1 MWGPQGPPAGPL
13 VFVPC
18 GRPKRCGG
26 DHRIGP
32 KRQHVGEARTHVPF
46 GRGARQQPG
55 KLRSRPRV
63 PHLSVILPAF
73 NEARALPAT
82 LAALDEARRHIQLRF
97 GTDVLVVDNA
107 STDATAEV
115 ARSAGAR
122 VVSEPFRNVA
132 RARNAGASAARGEVL
147 VFVDADAWVPRESL
161 EQIAGAMN
169 DPRCIGGALGVLH
182 RPRSRVLRA
191 YLAGWRLLGR
201 ALRMSQG
208 ATQFCRRDAFDAL
221 AGYNERLW
229 MGEDVELQ
237 WRLRRLARG
246 TARSHRVIHQ
256 CRVVPSPR
264 RFDQWPLWRTLVW
277 TNPLVTMA
285 LARSARVWRK
295 GWYETPPR

>member
-1 MWGPQGPPAGPL
+1 M
-13 VFVPC
+13 
-18 GRPKRCGG
+18 G
-26 DHRIGP
+26 DG
-32 KRQHVGEARTHVPF
+32 RTHVRF
-46 GRGARQQPG
+46 GAWGKGNRRGSYGRDVG
-55 KLRSRPRV
+55 V

-82 LAALDEARRHIQLRF
+82 LAALDEARRHVQLRF
-97 GTDVLVVDNA
+97 AYETELLVVDNA

-115 ARSAGAR
+115 ARNAGAR

-147 VFVDADAWVPRESL
+147 VFVDADTWVAPEAL
-161 EQIAGAMN
+161 ERIAGAMN

-182 RPRSRVLRA
+182 RPRSSVLRS

-208 ATQFCRRDAFDAL
+208 AAQFCRRDEFDVL

-229 MGEDVELQ
+229 IGEDVELQ
-237 WRLRRLARG
+237 WRLRRRARRTG
-246 TARSHRVIHQ
+246 RSHRVIHE
-256 CRVVPSPR
+256 CHVVPSPR